1 MTRPLV
7 QVQNLEVQ
15 FRRRSRATLSGVGR
29 GHTIN
34 AVSGVSFSIARGETL
49 GLVGESGCGKT
60 TLGRAMLGLARH
72 SGGRVLFAGE
82 DVSAMT
88 PEAEREFRRNAQILF
103 QDPGSSLNPRITVG
117 SSIEEVLAVHGLAG
131 AASARRAR
139 RRELLHL
146 VGLGDE
152 HADRYPHEVSA
163 GQRQRVGIAR
173 ALAVEPAFLVCDEP
187 VSALDVSVQ
196 AQVLELL
203 MRLQA
208 DLGLTYLF
216 IAHDLAV
223 VQRVSDRVAV
233 MYAGRLVEIGTVRA
247 LYRNPE
253 HPYTRALLAALPGSE
268 TKSAWGP
275 ERKMLR
281 GDPPAG
287 RETIDGCAFYARC
300 PHPLKDE
307 VCRESVPQLGEGA
320 PGHFVAC
327 AKSRHRDTPRA

>member
-1 MTRPLV
+1 MTGPLV
-7 QVQNLEVQ
+7 RVEDLEVQ
-15 FRRRSRATLSGVGR
+15 FQRRSRGSVPGL
-29 GHTIN
+29 GHGTTVH
-34 AVSGVSFSIARGETL
+34 AVTGVSFSIPCGETL

-60 TLGRAMLGLARH
+60 TIGRAVLRLTPHTR
-72 SGGRVLFAGE
+72 GRVWFADE
-82 DVSAMT
+82 DVGAMA
-88 PEAEREFRRNAQILF
+88 PEAVNAFRRRAQILF
-103 QDPGSSLNPRITVG
+103 QDPASSLNPRMTVG
-117 SSIEEVLAVHGLAG
+117 SLINEVLTVHGLAG
-131 AASARRAR
+131 GVAGRRAR
-139 RRELLHL
+139 ERELLHM

-152 HADRYPHEVSA
+152 HADRYPHEISA

-173 ALAVEPAFLVCDEP
+173 ALAVEPEFLVCDEP

-233 MYAGRLVEIGTVRA
+233 MYAGRLVEVGPVRA
-247 LYRNPE
+247 LYRNPS

-268 TKSAWGP
+268 MKSMRAH
-275 ERKMLR
+275 ERNVLQ
-281 GDPPAG
+281 GDPPSGLEAIG
-287 RETIDGCAFYARC
+287 GCAFYRRC

-307 VCRESVPQLGEGA
+307 ACRGSVPRLREEA

-327 AKSRHRDTPRA
+327 TKTGPLDTVRP